1 MVWDQQRGSGGQRL
15 ELFSRQRWHWAI
27 AEQTPEADHSS
38 GVVNRRLQLLRI
50 HRVQNA
56 TAYYLTVDE
65 LVARGPSLTTQS
77 IQVKG
82 TLVPESFVREGNGS
96 TIAHFTLTEG
106 GENLP
111 ATYDG
116 VLPDLFFNS
125 HSEIVLSGEYNQS
138 GTFVTDLVRVKCPSK
153 YQSEEYAEPNPSL

>member
-1 MVWDQQRGSGGQRL
+1 VDNASNDSAGNQGIGPLLSRHRKLIVAAVLLISG
-15 ELFSRQRWHWAI
+15 FSYFGFI
-27 AEQTPEADHSS
+27 AF
-38 GVVNRRLQLLRI
+38 
-50 HRVQNA
+50 QNA

-65 LVARGPSLTTQS
+65 LVARGPSLTAQS

-138 GTFVTDLVRVKCPSK
+138 GLFVTDRVLVKCPSK